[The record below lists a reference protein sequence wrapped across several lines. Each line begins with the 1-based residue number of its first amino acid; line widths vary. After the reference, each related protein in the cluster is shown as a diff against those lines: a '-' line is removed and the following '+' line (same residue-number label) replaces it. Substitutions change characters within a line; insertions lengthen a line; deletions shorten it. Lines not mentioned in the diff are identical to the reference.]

1 MKTFDKK
8 YKSILYYIWIFY
20 ILIPL
25 ISSIACTALTYF
37 LDLTGL
43 FSFDGMYLLPVLVL
57 AVYFLFNKISKPT
70 REDYKSGMYVNGVA
84 LLALT
89 VIFTVLMFIEE
100 GDING
105 GLIEFIGVPA
115 FPFFPYSLL
124 YIFGRMIYE
133 IFVFSAMVFLSFLAG
148 FIFCAVRSKALKPKR
163 VLIPALCVV
172 LCLCSCTHLY
182 LNRPEKRY
190 GGHGFDYM
198 NGYSSTDF
206 TDYTVYAKKS
216 KLVTL
221 DHEPSFVI
229 ENEEDMPVLDGAEA
243 CYPLYA
249 AFAKAVYKDIDKI
262 EEKYIG
268 NEQYYEYGNGKIVTF
283 TNTIYGFKRLVDKES
298 YDGTV
303 DMFFGARPS
312 QSQLEYAKAC
322 GVEVEVTPIGKEAF
336 VFFVEK
342 DNPVD
347 NIKSDELR
355 KIYHGDIEN
364 WKELGGKN
372 QKIVAFQRPEDSGS
386 QTMMKYF
393 MGDISLKEPK
403 TYERVSAMEGVIS
416 EVAQYSNEDG
426 ALGYTFRYFL
436 EGLNQEKGVKMLSVD
451 GVYPTVESI
460 EDGSYPI
467 TGDLCLITRKGDPNP
482 NVKNMKDFIL
492 SDDGQYIIRKTGYG
506 GLKNTQN

>member
-25 ISSIACTALTYF
+25 ISSIADVALF
-37 LDLTGL
+37 FV
-43 FSFDGMYLLPVLVL
+43 FSLAGVFDFEGIYALPVFVL
-57 AVYFLFNKISKPT
+57 AGYFLFNKISKPT
-70 REDYKSGMYVNGVA
+70 KEDYKSGMYVNGVA
-84 LLALT
+84 LLAYT
-89 VIFTVLMFIEE
+89 AIFTILMFIA
-100 GDING
+100 DG
-105 GLIEFIGVPA
+105 GIDGTLLSSFSLTLI
-115 FPFFPYSLL
+115 PFLPDVIFSELTTGNIAL
-124 YIFGRMIYE
+124 YI
-133 IFVFSAMVFLSFLAG
+133 AVFLSFLAG

-206 TDYTVYAKKS
+206 TDYTVYAKNS

-268 NEQYYEYGNGKIVTF
+268 SEQYYEYGNGKIVTF
-283 TNTIYGFKRLVDKES
+283 TNTIYGFNRLVETDNEYVDKI
-298 YDGTV
+298 

-312 QSQLEYAKAC
+312 KGQLEYAKEC

-336 VFFVEK
+336 VFFVEA

-347 NIKSDELR
+347 KITSDELR

-372 QKIVAFQRPEDSGS
+372 QKIVAFQRPENSGS
-386 QTMMKYF
+386 QTMMEYF

-403 TYERVSAMEGVIS
+403 TYETVSAMEGVIS

-482 NVKNMKDFIL
+482 NVKKMKEFIL